1 LLFSVLL
8 GFPIIQTSLFILIT
22 AIGSISLSAVFTFL
36 SAIAARADQ
45 NAALMAVLGF
55 PIATPV
61 LMMLSNLS
69 LKAIAPV
76 YQPGWW
82 TLAGTLLLLDLLV
95 IILGVIL
102 FPFLWKE

>member
-1 LLFSVLL
+1 MLL
-8 GFPIIQTSLFILIT
+8 GLPVTQVGLYVFLSC
-22 AIGSISLSAVFTFL
+22 IGSISLSAVFTFL
-36 SAIAARADQ
+36 SAIASRAGQ
-45 NAALMAVLGF
+45 NAALMAILGF
-55 PIATPV
+55 PIIIPI

-69 LKAIAPV
+69 LKAISPV

-82 TLAGTLLLLDLLV
+82 LLGLALLLLDILV